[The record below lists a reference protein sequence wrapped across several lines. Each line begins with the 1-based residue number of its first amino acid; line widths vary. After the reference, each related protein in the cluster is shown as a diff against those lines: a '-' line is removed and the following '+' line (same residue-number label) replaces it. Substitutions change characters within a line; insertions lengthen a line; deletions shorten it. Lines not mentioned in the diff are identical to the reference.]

1 MVMRLGAFE
10 LEGPLPELRA
20 PHALATL
27 RPWVDVGSVGRLT
40 FRSLE
45 RHFQARDLAKLAR
58 PGVFFDFTRYRPTI
72 HTVDGQRQVTVPT
85 VNVRYAR
92 GDGEHD
98 FVFLHLLEPHLN
110 GEGFV
115 HSVANLLKQL
125 DVRRYCLVGSM
136 YDLVPH
142 TKPIMVT
149 GAASGE
155 DTLSRVRSLGVH
167 SSSYEGPT
175 SIASLVSQEVLK
187 IGAETMGLIAHLPQ
201 YAQMDVDHVGRLRIL
216 ELLCDLYD
224 LDIDLDRVKLR
235 AGQQQEELKSAMER
249 NPEVRSLVQQL
260 ERQYE
265 ERVSQLREG
274 RTEQMSELSPEVQDF
289 LEQLGDQFSQN

>member
-1 MVMRLGAFE
+1 MRLGAFE
-10 LEGPLPELRA
+10 LKQPLPELKE
-20 PHALATL
+20 PHALVTL
-27 RPWVDVGSVGRLT
+27 RPWVDVGSVGRLA
-40 FRSLE
+40 FRNLE
-45 RHFQARDLAKLAR
+45 RHMEARDLGELAR

-92 GDGEHD
+92 GFGEHD

-115 HSVANLLKQL
+115 SSIVKLLKLL

-155 DTLSRVRSLGVH
+155 ETLSRVRSLGVH

-175 SIASLVSQEVLK
+175 SIASLVSQEANKLGV
-187 IGAETMGLIAHLPQ
+187 ETMGLIAHLPQ

-216 ELLCDLYD
+216 ELLCELYD
-224 LDIDLDRVKLR
+224 LDIDLNRVKLR
-235 AGQQQEELKSAMER
+235 ARQQQEELAAAMEH

-260 ERQYE
+260 EVQYDDRVNRLRQGRSE
-265 ERVSQLREG
+265 EM
-274 RTEQMSELSPEVQDF
+274 TELSPEVQDF
-289 LEQLGDQFSQN
+289 LEQLGDQLQN

>member
-1 MVMRLGAFE
+1 MAMRLGAFE

-45 RHFQARDLAKLAR
+45 RHFQAKDLAKLAR

-92 GDGEHD
+92 GEGEHD
-98 FVFLHLLEPHLN
+98 FIFLHLLEPHLN

-115 HSVANLLKQL
+115 HSVVNLLKQL

-187 IGAETMGLIAHLPQ
+187 VGVETMGLIAHLPQ
-201 YAQMDVDHVGRLRIL
+201 YAQMDVDHCGRLRIL

-224 LDIDLDRVKLR
+224 LDMDLDRVRLR

-260 ERQYE
+260 ERQYDD
-265 ERVSQLREG
+265 RVSQLRQG
-274 RTEQMSELSPEVQDF
+274 HTEQVSELSPEVQDF

>member
-1 MVMRLGAFE
+1 M
-10 LEGPLPELRA
+10 
-20 PHALATL
+20 
-27 RPWVDVGSVGRLT
+27 GRLT

-98 FVFLHLLEPHLN
+98 FIFLHLLEPHLN
-110 GEGFV
+110 GEAFV
-115 HSVANLLKQL
+115 SSVANLLKRL

-216 ELLCDLYD
+216 ELLSDLYD
-224 LDIDLDRVKLR
+224 LDMDLDRVKLR

-260 ERQYE
+260 ERQYD

>member
-1 MVMRLGAFE
+1 MRLGAFE
-10 LEGPLPELRA
+10 LEGPLPELRE

-45 RHFQARDLAKLAR
+45 RHFQARDLAKLSR

-92 GDGEHD
+92 GDGDHD

-110 GEGFV
+110 GEAFV
-115 HSVANLLKQL
+115 NSVANLLKRL

-187 IGAETMGLIAHLPQ
+187 TGAETMGLIAHLPQ

-216 ELLCDLYD
+216 ELLCELYD
-224 LDIDLDRVKLR
+224 LDMDLDRVKLR
-235 AGQQQEELKSAMER
+235 AGQQQEELKTAMER

-260 ERQYE
+260 ERQYD
-265 ERVSQLREG
+265 ERVSQLRQG
-274 RTEQMSELSPEVQDF
+274 RTEQTSELSPEVLDF